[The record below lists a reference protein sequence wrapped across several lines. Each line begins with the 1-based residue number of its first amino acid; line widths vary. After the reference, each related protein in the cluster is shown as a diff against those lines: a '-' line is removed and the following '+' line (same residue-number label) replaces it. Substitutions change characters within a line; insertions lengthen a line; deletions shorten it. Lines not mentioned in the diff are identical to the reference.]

1 MDFFDPAS
9 PFTYGLELNETFPE
23 TSLRA
28 SLWKIVPNILT
39 TYPRM
44 TVAPLNCC
52 ITLNM
57 VISRINRIGNQSG
70 ILYVVDRYKQIRENQ
85 VGASFFPQDS
95 DDEKR
100 FVNVRIFWN
109 IFQNFC
115 FLTDV
120 IVVVVFSALVK
131 PLADLLNLL
140 RHIKW
145 FTVQLPQC
153 TLCLGKQLEVK
164 KKGNFNIRGFPR

>member
-1 MDFFDPAS
+1 MDFVDPAI

-70 ILYVVDRYKQIRENQ
+70 ILYVVDRYKQIRENWID
-85 VGASFFPQDS
+85 ASFFL
-95 DDEKR
+95 K
-100 FVNVRIFWN
+100 
-109 IFQNFC
+109 
-115 FLTDV
+115 
-120 IVVVVFSALVK
+120 
-131 PLADLLNLL
+131 
-140 RHIKW
+140 
-145 FTVQLPQC
+145 TVMMRNGL
-153 TLCLGKQLEVK
+153 
-164 KKGNFNIRGFPR
+164 